1 MNSKYIKESARQI
14 RFEIDIIKN
23 LELNNFTDKTLEKYI
38 QDHLNHFYG
47 LETVGFFKKRK
58 IPIKYCIINTIRK
71 ANSAIEK
78 DRQRKI
84 FWSDEYTN
92 TDIERQWVRD
102 MEYLKKY
109 KTKYGSID
117 WDRMD
122 IDKFLFTK
130 RNEDRKIINKEANI
144 FITTRKKYV
153 HFRNKYKNYLDYC
166 ENLIDDSFYFDT
178 QPSAPPLEKF

>member
-58 IPIKYCIINTIRK
+58 TPIKYC
-71 ANSAIEK
+71 
-78 DRQRKI
+78 
-84 FWSDEYTN
+84 
-92 TDIERQWVRD
+92 
-102 MEYLKKY
+102 
-109 KTKYGSID
+109 
-117 WDRMD
+117 
-122 IDKFLFTK
+122 
-130 RNEDRKIINKEANI
+130 IINKEANI